1 VDAHLAQR
9 PSMGGLIAPRR
20 RSLVSS
26 RTLAKVLALFL
37 AALVPSAGMAGEDD
51 DPAVSLVVLVVV
63 DQLAGGVLEKNRDR
77 FVDGGFRRLMDHGVS
92 YTRAFHRFSPTA
104 TGPAHAT
111 LSTGALPPVHGIAAN
126 EWRDPID
133 GRTVYGVFD
142 PDHQILGHPTRDR
155 DGTSPANLEAET
167 LADLLAEA
175 TSGRGRAFALSMK
188 DRAAILLAGR
198 RGKALWYSKA
208 TVSFVSSD
216 FYFEALPGWVARFNT
231 AYLGALD
238 GARWE
243 LSRPA
248 GEYAF
253 AERDDQPW
261 ERDYAGLGTTFPHDL
276 AETSDLGSALRFTP
290 MADELLLGLA
300 GEILRN
306 ERLGR
311 SGSIDMLAISLSA
324 TDYVGHAFG
333 PDSLEAEDNLLRL
346 DASLEAFLDRIDRS
360 VGLDRT
366 LVALSSDHGI
376 PSAPEWTR
384 LHGGGAVG
392 RVDTPAM
399 IAGLRERLRERFD
412 LAGDPL
418 FGFSHPAV
426 FLDDRLLSAGGV
438 DIVEAERAAA
448 EYLAGFE
455 GIRAA
460 YTRTDILAGEV
471 GGTRETDRVAAGF
484 HPSRSGH
491 VVVVQHPGWHLDKWP
506 GFFATTHGSPYDYDA
521 HVPMIFRGPGLRS
534 ASLDREVGSESFAPS
549 VARYLGLR
557 PPADATGRPLAEIA
571 RPGRSYNPA
580 H

>member
-1 VDAHLAQR
+1 MAQR
-9 PSMGGLIAPRR
+9 PTLGELIVPRR
-20 RSLVSS
+20 RSLMPA
-26 RTLAKVLALFL
+26 RTLVKALALFL
-37 AALVPSAGMAGEDD
+37 VALLPSAGMAGEED
-51 DPAVSLVVLVVV
+51 DPEVSLVVVIVV
-63 DQLAGGVLEKNRDR
+63 DQLAGGVLEQNRDR
-77 FVDGGFRRLMDHGVS
+77 FVGGGFRRLMDHGVS

-111 LSTGALPPVHGIAAN
+111 LSTGALPPSHGIAAN

-142 PDHQILGHPTRDR
+142 PEHRILGHPTRGR
-155 DGTSPANLEAET
+155 DGTSPANLQAET
-167 LADLLAEA
+167 LADLLADA
-175 TSGRGRAFALSMK
+175 TSGKSRAYALSMK

-198 RGKALWYSKA
+198 RGKAVWYSKDA
-208 TVSFVSSD
+208 VSFVSSD
-216 FYFEALPGWVARFNT
+216 FYFEALPGWVARFNK
-231 AYLGALD
+231 AHLGEPT

-276 AETSDLGSALRFTP
+276 AETSDFGSALRFTP

-300 GEILRN
+300 GEVLSN

-311 SGSIDMLAISLSA
+311 SESIDMLAIGLSA

-346 DASLEAFLDRIDRS
+346 DANLEAFLDRIDRS

-412 LAGDPL
+412 LSRDPL
-418 FGFSHPAV
+418 FGFSHPSV
-426 FLDDRLLSAGGV
+426 FLDEKLLDAGGV
-438 DIVEAERAAA
+438 DIVEAERATA

-460 YTRTDILAGEV
+460 YTRTDILAGKV
-471 GGTRETDRVAAGF
+471 GGSRETDRVAAGF

-506 GFFATTHGSPYDYDA
+506 GFFAATHGSPHDYDA
-521 HVPMIFRGPGLRS
+521 HVPMIFKGPGLRS
-534 ASLDREVGSESFAPS
+534 ATVDREVGSESFAPS

-557 PPADATGRPLAEIA
+557 PPADATGRPLAEIE